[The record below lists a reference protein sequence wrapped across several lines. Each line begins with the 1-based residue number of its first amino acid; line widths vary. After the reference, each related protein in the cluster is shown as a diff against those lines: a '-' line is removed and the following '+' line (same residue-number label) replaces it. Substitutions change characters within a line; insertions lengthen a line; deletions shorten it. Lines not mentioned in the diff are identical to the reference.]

1 MRFYH
6 CTQGQNDDDSV
17 TQLKQSRDCLGKN
30 SFMIDHVF
38 ESGEGRIL
46 NKRLYGE
53 APPGGPTPNPFYTN
67 HFSQKRYSFRI
78 PSIDK

>member
-1 MRFYH
+1 
-6 CTQGQNDDDSV
+6 
-17 TQLKQSRDCLGKN
+17 
-30 SFMIDHVF
+30 MIDRVF

-67 HFSQKRYSFRI
+67 YFSQKRYSFRI